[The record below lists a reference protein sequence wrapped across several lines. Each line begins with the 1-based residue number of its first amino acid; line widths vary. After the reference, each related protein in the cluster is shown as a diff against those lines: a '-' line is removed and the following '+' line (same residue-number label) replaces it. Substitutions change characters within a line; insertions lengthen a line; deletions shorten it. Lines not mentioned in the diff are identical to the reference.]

1 MFGRKINGFRDW
13 SSVDSE
19 LKHNA
24 LDERVLEIKFLM
36 EKSYPEALRNI
47 EKGKNKQVKAQN
59 KIRSITEEKIPI
71 GTKVWISIK
80 GIQNKLHPK
89 YRGPFTIPFHGSD

>member
-1 MFGRKINGFRDW
+1 
-13 SSVDSE
+13 
-19 LKHNA
+19 
-24 LDERVLEIKFLM
+24 M

-47 EKGKNKQVKAQN
+47 EKAKNKQVKAQN
-59 KIRSITEEKIPI
+59 KIRPITEEKIQI

-89 YRGPFTIPFHGSD
+89 YRGPFTVIGLTKIDNYIVEDALKNISFHGSD